1 MQTLPM
7 TRRTVEVLAKPAG
20 AHSGPTLDFWGCV
33 WQHLGLYSTG
43 TGSGTGLQLA
53 LTPAASLLRPVTSGL
68 AVLYLCTEATPQ
80 ETLQSVSNV
89 LRCLCLCKTNLQCHL
104 QVLAALP
111 IARHVAGFYSH
122 HPGFCDMLTNT
133 AFSLAAALFV
143 FIILPAGDFIIGVEP
158 PEVVR
163 LQLQPSCTVN
173 GHDYLLLLCGHPPLL
188 IQCAS
193 LLICW

>member
-1 MQTLPM
+1 MPTAALLS
-7 TRRTVEVLAKPAG
+7 TFG
-20 AHSGPTLDFWGCV
+20 AVYG
-33 WQHLGLYSTG
+33 STWVS
-43 TGSGTGLQLA
+43 TALA
-53 LTPAASLLRPVTSGL
+53 LVPGQVCSSPSPLLHHCSGPVTSGL